1 MLLLSRPRPGRLRYH
16 DELSFLI
23 LSGGGGG
30 GGVLQRPG
38 RMRGDVYNYNY
49 HWVIIIIIIIS
60 ISISIIIITII
71 IIIMWRLFRQRSLRN
86 ED

>member
-1 MLLLSRPRPGRLRYH
+1 MRDRHEIDYIIFYIIYYIFMLLLSRPRPGRLRYH

-49 HWVIIIIIIIS
+49 H
-60 ISISIIIITII
+60 
-71 IIIMWRLFRQRSLRN
+71 
-86 ED
+86 